1 MSRPP
6 GFIFRIR
13 AAGRCYACIE
23 FPAELAG
30 GCVAF
35 AYQKRVCRMC
45 NRIHYRAKF
54 PPEDNGLGEFVPGSI
69 VVPEVPLPDWVN

>member
-1 MSRPP
+1 MSKPP

-13 AAGRCYACIE
+13 AAGRCFACIE

-54 PPEDNGLGEFVPGSI
+54 PPVPSLGEFVPGGF
-69 VVPEVPLPDWVN
+69 VVPEVPVTKWLN